1 MLVFLYVQEIILLPF
16 FQLNAIRQITLVVT
30 DIKAYCIY
38 LYRVFTIRIKV
49 KSVKIIRDLFQ
60 RFFTRRLTFSKIYFG
75 AGCQEE

>member
-16 FQLNAIRQITLVVT
+16 FQFNAIRQITLVVT
-30 DIKAYCIY
+30 DFKACCIY
-38 LYRVFTIRIKV
+38 LYCVVAIRIKL
-49 KSVKIIRDLFQ
+49 KSVEIVWDLFQ